1 MNANKFP
8 LLEWLGI
15 SQPVVVPTPTSSAPI
30 YSDLPM
36 EDEDFREIVEEFISR
51 LHTRI
56 DHLKQLRRAQDWQ
69 QIKLTAHWLK
79 GAGGSVGFP
88 ILTTLSRELEEA
100 MEAKDTAATNRLL
113 DQLESTIARVEMPPK
128 SESNG

>member
-1 MNANKFP
+1 MNSNKFP

-15 SQPVVVPTPTSSAPI
+15 SQPVVVPTPAPSAPI
-30 YSDLPM
+30 YSNLPM
-36 EDEDFREIVEEFISR
+36 EDEDFREIVEEFITR

-56 DHLKQLRRAQDWQ
+56 DQLKQLRKAQDWH

-100 MEAKDTAATNRLL
+100 MEAHDTVSTNRLL
-113 DQLESTIARVEMPPK
+113 DQLETTIARVEMPPK